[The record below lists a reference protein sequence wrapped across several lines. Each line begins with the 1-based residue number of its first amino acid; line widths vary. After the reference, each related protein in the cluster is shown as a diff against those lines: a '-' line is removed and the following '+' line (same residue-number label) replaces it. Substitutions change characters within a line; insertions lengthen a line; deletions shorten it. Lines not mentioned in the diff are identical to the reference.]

1 MSRIARFVLRNPR
14 KIVAFWALLLL
25 VSGVLATQLD
35 SRLRDGGYE
44 VPGSSSERANQLSR
58 QHFPEASRQRIYA
71 AVVTDEPSR
80 AQVRAA
86 GRRAAAAVRGVEGV
100 ERVEAPIAAPDG
112 QAALVPVVLA
122 GGLAEAQTYVS
133 GVQAAL
139 DEVSVRGGSAQA
151 IGQAAV
157 YDRYMAKSKEGLQL
171 SALISFP
178 VMLAILLVAF
188 LSVTAALVPLALASV
203 CVGVTF
209 GGLFLISYL
218 TNLNVFVEDTAL
230 VLGLGLSIDFSL
242 FMVTRVREALA
253 AGAAGTE
260 AAVTVAMRTT
270 GRAVLISGLTIVVAL
285 AGLFV
290 VGAGVFASLAMGAIV
305 AGLIAVAAT
314 LTLAPA
320 VLVLL
325 GDRLERFPI
334 KVAASAARNAALWR
348 RLGAFVVRRRVAIV
362 AVTVPLM
369 LLMALPVTGMHIA
382 LRNIS
387 VLPGSDPVRG
397 ATDDVGRSFG
407 PGASTPA
414 FVVARTASPRPLAA
428 VLERQPG
435 VASVGVPETG
445 EGGWVRVTTTLD
457 SSADSAAAAATVDG
471 LRSSL
476 GAAFGP
482 TVSVGGSTAEGNDL
496 VDRIDERT
504 PAVAIVVLLA
514 EMLLLTLVFRAPLIA
529 LKAALTTL
537 LSVGA
542 ALGLMALIFSGAGGI
557 HFIVPLFTFAIV
569 FGLST
574 DYEVFFISRVR
585 EYHQAG
591 HSTADSVTQ
600 ALVRSA
606 RSITLAGT
614 TMTVVFFAFALSPLG
629 SSQEL
634 GVAMGLGVLLDVTLV
649 RGLLVPAT
657 IALLGERNWWYP
669 RLPSPLA
676 AKASQHLTVNHP
688 KRDP

>member
-1 MSRIARFVLRNPR
+1 MSSVACLVLRHPG
-14 KIVAFWALLLL
+14 KIVAFWALLLV
-25 VSGVLATQLD
+25 VSGALATQLD

-44 VPGSSSERANQLSR
+44 VPGSSSERANRVSR
-58 QHFPEASRQRIYA
+58 QLFPDASRQRVYV
-71 AVVTDEPSR
+71 AVVTDRPSR
-80 AQVRAA
+80 ARVM
-86 GRRAAAAVRGVEGV
+86 AAAERASTAVGSVEGV
-100 ERVEAPIAAPDG
+100 KEVEAPVAAPDG
-112 QAALVPVVLA
+112 RAALMPVVLA

-133 GVQAAL
+133 GMQEAL
-139 DEVSVRGGSAQA
+139 DDVRVPGGSAQA

-178 VMLAILLVAF
+178 VMLAILLIAF
-188 LSVTAALVPLALASV
+188 LSVTAALVPLALAAV

-209 GGLFLISYL
+209 GGLYLVSYL

-253 AGAAGTE
+253 GGTAGTE
-260 AAVTVAMRTT
+260 EAITVALRTT

-285 AGLFV
+285 AGLFA
-290 VGAGVFASLAMGAIV
+290 VGVGIFASLAMGAIV

-320 VLVLL
+320 MLVLL
-325 GDRLERFPI
+325 GERLERFPI
-334 KVAASAARNAALWR
+334 RVAVTAARNAALWR
-348 RLGAFVVRRRVAIV
+348 RLGVFVVRRRVAIV

-369 LLMALPVTGMHIA
+369 LLLALPIAGMHIA

-387 VLPGSDPVRG
+387 VLPSTDPVRA

-407 PGASTPA
+407 PGAGTPG
-414 FVVARTASPRPLAA
+414 FVVARADPRRLTAMLG
-428 VLERQPG
+428 RQPG
-435 VASVGVPETG
+435 LASVGVPERG
-445 EGGWVRVTTTLD
+445 EGSWVRVATTLG
-457 SSADSAAAAATVDG
+457 SGADSATAATTVDG

-476 GAAFGP
+476 SAAFGP
-482 TVSVGGSTAEGNDL
+482 TAFVGGGSAEGNDL
-496 VDRIDERT
+496 VDRIDART
-504 PAVAIVVLLA
+504 PTVVIVVLLA

-542 ALGLMALIFSGAGGI
+542 ALGLMALIFSGEGGI

-591 HSTADSVTQ
+591 HSTADSVTL

-614 TMTVVFFAFALSPLG
+614 TMSVVFFAFALSPLA

-634 GVAMGLGVLLDVTLV
+634 GVAMGFGVLLDVTLV

-657 IALLGERNWWYP
+657 IALLGERNWWFP
-669 RLPSPLA
+669 RLSTPPPAKTSHPVTTSPR
-676 AKASQHLTVNHP
+676 
-688 KRDP
+688 KRNQ

>member
-1 MSRIARFVLRNPR
+1 MSRIARFVVRHPR
-14 KIVAFWALLLL
+14 RIVAFWALMLA
-25 VSGVLATQLD
+25 VSAVLATQLD
-35 SRLRDGGYE
+35 NRLRDGGYE
-44 VPGSSSERANQLSR
+44 VPGSSSEQANQVSR
-58 QHFPEASRQRIYA
+58 QLFPDASRQRIYI
-71 AVVTDEPSR
+71 AVVTDRPAGAE
-80 AQVRAA
+80 VVAA
-86 GRRAAAAVRGVEGV
+86 ARRAGAAVRGVAGV
-100 ERVEAPIAAPDG
+100 EEVEAPVVAPDG
-112 QAALVPVVLA
+112 RAALAPVVLA

-133 GVQAAL
+133 GIQATLDSVQ
-139 DEVSVRGGSAQA
+139 VPGGSAQA

-157 YDRYMAKSKEGLQL
+157 YDRYMARSKEGLQL

-178 VMLAILLVAF
+178 VMLAILLIAF
-188 LSVTAALVPLALASV
+188 LSLTAALVPLALAAF

-209 GGLFLISYL
+209 GGLYLVSYL

-253 AGAAGTE
+253 AGAPDTE
-260 AAVTVAMRTT
+260 AAVGVALRTT

-285 AGLFV
+285 AGLFA
-290 VGAGVFASLAMGAIV
+290 VGVGIFTSLAMGAIA
-305 AGLIAVAAT
+305 AGLIAVAVT

-320 VLVLL
+320 VLILL
-325 GDRLERFPI
+325 GERLERFPI
-334 KVAASAARNAALWR
+334 KVAIAAARNAALWR
-348 RLGAFVVRRRVAIV
+348 RLGDFVVRRRIAIV

-369 LLMALPVTGMHIA
+369 LVMALPIGGMSIA

-387 VLPGSDPVRG
+387 VLPGDDAVRA
-397 ATDDVGRSFG
+397 ATDEVARSFG
-407 PGASTPA
+407 PGTSTPG
-414 FVVARTASPRPLAA
+414 FVVAQAPSRRLVA
-428 VLERQPG
+428 VLEGSPG
-435 VASVGVPETG
+435 VASVGAPEVG
-445 EGGWVRVTTTLD
+445 KGGWVRVTTIFD
-457 SSADSAAAAATVDG
+457 SGADSAAAAATVDG

-476 GAAFGP
+476 AAAFGP
-482 TVSVGGSTAEGNDL
+482 AAFVGGSTAEGNDL
-496 VDRIDERT
+496 VDRIDART
-504 PAVAIVVLLA
+504 PTVVIVVLLA
-514 EMLLLTLVFRAPLIA
+514 ELLLLTLVFRAPLIA

-537 LSVGA
+537 LSVAA

-557 HFIVPLFTFAIV
+557 HFIVPLFVFTIV

-591 HSTADSVTQ
+591 ESTADSVRQ
-600 ALVRSA
+600 ALVRSS

-614 TMTVVFFAFALSPLG
+614 TMAVVFFAFALSPLA

-634 GVAMGLGVLLDVTLV
+634 GVAMGLGILLDVTLV

-669 RLPSPLA
+669 RLFAPLPG
-676 AKASQHLTVNHP
+676 KASRPVTANLRQRKP
-688 KRDP
+688 

>member
-1 MSRIARFVLRNPR
+1 MSRLARIVLRHPR
-14 KIVAFWALLLL
+14 KIVAFWGLLL
-25 VSGVLATQLD
+25 VVSGALATQLD
-35 SRLRDGGYE
+35 GRLRDGGYE
-44 VPGSSSERANQLSR
+44 VPGSSSERANRVSR
-58 QHFPEASRQRIYA
+58 ELFPDASRQRVYV
-71 AVVTDEPSR
+71 AVTTDEPAPAR
-80 AQVRAA
+80 LLAA
-86 GRRAAAAVRGVEGV
+86 ARRAAAAVRASAGVE
-100 ERVEAPIAAPDG
+100 EVEAPVAAPDG
-112 QAALVPVVLA
+112 RAALVPVVLV
-122 GGLAEAQTYVS
+122 GGLAEAQTYVA
-133 GVQAAL
+133 GLQTAL
-139 DEVSVRGGSAQA
+139 DGVRVPGGSAQA

-157 YDRYMAKSKEGLQL
+157 YDRYMAKSKQGLQL

-188 LSVTAALVPLALASV
+188 LSVSAALVPLALAAA

-209 GGLFLISYL
+209 GGLYLVSYL
-218 TNLNVFVEDTAL
+218 TDLNVFVEDTAL

-260 AAVTVAMRTT
+260 EAITLALRTT
-270 GRAVLISGLTIVVAL
+270 GRAVLVSGLTIVVAL
-285 AGLFV
+285 AGLFA
-290 VGAGVFASLAMGAIV
+290 VGVGVFASLAMGAIV

-320 VLVLL
+320 ALVLL
-325 GDRLERFPI
+325 GERLERFPI
-334 KVAASAARNAALWR
+334 KVAVTASRNAALWR

-369 LLMALPVTGMHIA
+369 LLMALPLAGMQIA

-387 VLPGSDPVRG
+387 VLPGSDPVRA
-397 ATDDVGRSFG
+397 ATDAVGRSFG
-407 PGASTPA
+407 PGASTPG
-414 FVVARTASPRPLAA
+414 FVVARAAPRPLAA
-428 VLERQPG
+428 TLARQPG
-435 VASVGVPETG
+435 VAAVGAPETG
-445 EGGWVRVTTTLD
+445 AGGWVRVATTLG
-457 SSADSAAAAATVDG
+457 SGADSAAAASAVDG
-471 LRSSL
+471 LRSTL
-476 GAAFGP
+476 GARFGP
-482 TVSVGGSTAEGNDL
+482 TAAVGGGTAEGNDL
-496 VDRIDERT
+496 VDRIDART
-504 PAVAIVVLLA
+504 PTVVVVVLLA

-542 ALGLMALIFSGAGGI
+542 ALGLMALVFSGEGGI

-585 EYHQAG
+585 EFHQAG
-591 HSTADSVTQ
+591 RSTADSVTL

-614 TMTVVFFAFALSPLG
+614 TMSVVFFAFALSPLA
-629 SSQEL
+629 SSREL

-657 IALLGERNWWYP
+657 IALLGERNWWFP
-669 RLPSPLA
+669 RLAAAPP
-676 AKASQHLTVNHP
+676 AKASHPLTANPRKRNH
-688 KRDP
+688 

>member
-1 MSRIARFVLRNPR
+1 VLRHPR
-14 KIVAFWALLLL
+14 KIVVAWALLL
-25 VSGVLATQLD
+25 VACGVLATDLE

-44 VPGSSSERANQLSR
+44 VPGSSSERANQISR
-58 QHFPEASRQRIYA
+58 QLFPDASRQRVYV
-71 AVVTDEPSR
+71 AVVADRSSR
-80 AQVRAA
+80 SRVMAA
-86 GRRAAAAVRGVEGV
+86 ARRATDAVRSVDGVEGV
-100 ERVEAPIAAPDG
+100 EAPLAAPAG
-112 QAALVPVVLA
+112 RAVLVPVVLA

-139 DEVSVRGGSAQA
+139 DGVRVLGGTAQV

-157 YDRYMAKSKEGLQL
+157 YDRYMARSKEGLQL

-188 LSVTAALVPLALASV
+188 LSAAAALVPLALAAV

-209 GGLFLISYL
+209 GGLYLVSYL

-253 AGAAGTE
+253 GGAADTE
-260 AAVTVAMRTT
+260 EAVTIALRTT

-285 AGLFV
+285 AGLFA
-290 VGAGVFASLAMGAIV
+290 VGVGVFASLAMGAIA

-320 VLVLL
+320 ALVLL
-325 GDRLERFPI
+325 GDRLERFPV
-334 KVAASAARNAALWR
+334 KVAVTAARNAALWR
-348 RLGAFVVRRRVAIV
+348 RLGAFVVRRRIVIVAIS
-362 AVTVPLM
+362 VPLM

-387 VLPGSDPVRG
+387 VLPNSDPVRA
-397 ATDDVGRSFG
+397 ATDDVAADFG
-407 PGASTPA
+407 PGAGTPG
-414 FVVARTASPRPLAA
+414 FVVARAA
-428 VLERQPG
+428 PGRLVATLKQQPG
-435 VASVGVPETG
+435 VASVGGPEAGT
-445 EGGWVRVTTTLD
+445 GGWVRVTTALD
-457 SSADSAAAAATVDG
+457 SGADSAAAATTVSS
-471 LRSSL
+471 LRSVL
-476 GAAFGP
+476 GSTFTAAF
-482 TVSVGGSTAEGNDL
+482 VGGSTAEGNDL
-496 VDRIDERT
+496 VDRIDART
-504 PAVAIVVLLA
+504 PTVVIVVLLA

-529 LKAALTTL
+529 LKAAVTTL

-557 HFIVPLFTFAIV
+557 HFIVPLFMFAIV

-591 HSTADSVTQ
+591 HSTADSIQ
-600 ALVRSA
+600 RALVRSA
-606 RSITLAGT
+606 RSITLAGM
-614 TMTVVFFAFALSPLG
+614 TMTVVFFAFALSPLA

-649 RGLLVPAT
+649 RCLLVPAAL
-657 IALLGERNWWYP
+657 ALLGERNWWFP
-669 RLPSPLA
+669 RLPAPLLA
-676 AKASQHLTVNHP
+676 RAHQVTVNP
-688 KRDP
+688 AKRNP